1 MAMELLLVLG
11 GMIFT
16 LGFSAISCARSY
28 LEVGRQRG
36 FEEAIQEIGRGARSH
51 CEAAGKDLSE
61 TVEKAVLAVKAAP
74 MKRRPIV
81 GSAFDPR
88 HAELWKFGDQIG
100 EASWRKGHGAGVRRK
115 APAEGK
121 IRVDLSVNELL
132 QLSWLA
138 HLGFQHMMPNYRG
151 FEVYR
156 FSGEE
161 DAAEGAVAIG
171 KIEASIPFEQRP
183 IADLTIQFKN
193 RRELI
198 EDWWQKAPAQSI
210 A

>member
-1 MAMELLLVLG
+1 
-11 GMIFT
+11 
-16 LGFSAISCARSY
+16 
-28 LEVGRQRG
+28 
-36 FEEAIQEIGRGARSH
+36 
-51 CEAAGKDLSE
+51 
-61 TVEKAVLAVKAAP
+61 
-74 MKRRPIV
+74 
-81 GSAFDPR
+81 
-88 HAELWKFGDQIG
+88 
-100 EASWRKGHGAGVRRK
+100 VRRR
-115 APAEGK
+115 APTEGK

-183 IADLTIQFKN
+183 IADLTVQFKN

-198 EDWWQKAPAQSI
+198 EDWWQKERSQFA
-210 A
+210 